1 MATQIADKF
10 GASLSKHLRIGVTK
24 LKSTINNRGFT
35 LIELMIVVAIIGIL
49 AAVAIPSYQ
58 QYIARG
64 NRSAAKSVLLETA
77 QFMER
82 YRSSNFRYSTANNG
96 TTAPTLPT
104 SLQQAPQ
111 SGTARYN
118 IAVTTVSDAAF
129 LLTATPTGWTDALCG
144 NLTLDN
150 LGQKSESGSG
160 TVADCWNR

>member
-1 MATQIADKF
+1 MKLI
-10 GASLSKHLRIGVTK
+10 TK
-24 LKSTINNRGFT
+24 NRGFT

-49 AAVAIPSYQ
+49 AAIAIPSYQ

-64 NRSAAKSVLLETA
+64 NRSAAKSVLLEVA

-82 YRSSNFRYSTANNG
+82 YRSSNFRYSTAING

-104 SLQQAPQ
+104 GLQQAPQ

-118 IAVTTVSDAAF
+118 IAVTTVSETAF

-150 LGQKSESGSG
+150 LGQKSESGTG
-160 TVADCWNR
+160 DLAECWNR